1 MRSILL
7 VKKKKKIK
15 GLSQNNK
22 LTDMNPDALA

>member
-7 VKKKKKIK
+7 VKKKKIK